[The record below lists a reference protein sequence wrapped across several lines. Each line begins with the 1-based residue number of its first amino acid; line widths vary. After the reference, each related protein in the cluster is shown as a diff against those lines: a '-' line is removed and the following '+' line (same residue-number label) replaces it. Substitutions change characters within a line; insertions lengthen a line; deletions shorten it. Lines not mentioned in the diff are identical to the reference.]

1 MYGYKSWTTKKAE
14 CRRIDAFELWYWRR
28 LLRVPWT
35 AKRSHQSIPVLNIHW
50 KDWCWSWSSNTLA
63 TWCEELT
70 HWKRPWC
77 WKILKSS
84 GEGDKTGWCGWMA
97 SPTLWT
103 WIWASSGSGDQQRS
117 LACCSLWGRK
127 ESHTTEQLNW
137 IDREYQAYGVGSLT
151 FQLGDTYPVQ
161 VFWNSA
167 GLIVLS
173 FLSNYWNNLEKA
185 QWRDNSNTL
194 GTDRVVSPWAWTQG
208 IDTLGMSAQLT
219 MLPFL
224 PLPPFPGSFPHSH
237 FPRSMVNHDHTAR
250 AYLIRLVRTKTKLL
264 SFPSLCMQM
273 EQKLWGR
280 PTFGNQFNKTDKMK
294 QMYWKKHWY
303 SREFSLL
310 RSQLLS
316 GAQIQSLLPHS
327 KSNSHQTRTF

>member
-1 MYGYKSWTTKKAE
+1 MVFPSSHVWMWKLDYKESWAPKN
-14 CRRIDAFELWYWRR
+14 WYFWTVV
-28 LLRVPWT
+28 LEKTLERVLWT

-50 KDWCWSWSSNTLA
+50 KDWCWSWSSNTFA

-185 QWRDNSNTL
+185 QWRVNSNTL
-194 GTDRVVSPWAWTQG
+194 GTDRVVSPWWSLNTG
-208 IDTLGMSAQLT
+208 NRHFGDVCSAHNAS
-219 MLPFL
+219 LPA
-224 PLPPFPGSFPHSH
+224 PSSI
-237 FPRSMVNHDHTAR
+237 PR
-250 AYLIRLVRTKTKLL
+250 I
-264 SFPSLCMQM
+264 FPS
-273 EQKLWGR
+273 
-280 PTFGNQFNKTDKMK
+280 
-294 QMYWKKHWY
+294 
-303 SREFSLL
+303 
-310 RSQLLS
+310 
-316 GAQIQSLLPHS
+316 
-327 KSNSHQTRTF
+327 